1 MNNYSSLKIKYTTIL
16 KLKKLTISISN
27 NPQNIYSTLTFHLI
41 RVLVMNLTGNCSHQ
55 IHFLSL
61 TLLSNICMVSK
72 SLSTEVS
79 IYFFSILKSFLDTFC
94 ANKIPDECLPVYK
107 DFILKFLMCIRN
119 IMSRFKYNP
128 KLMEQS
134 FEFEH
139 VMTLSVDDEEISAE
153 LNEIYSVILNLFLN
167 FTVLIDIVL
176 SNFL

>member
-1 MNNYSSLKIKYTTIL
+1 
-16 KLKKLTISISN
+16 
-27 NPQNIYSTLTFHLI
+27 
-41 RVLVMNLTGNCSHQ
+41 
-55 IHFLSL
+55 
-61 TLLSNICMVSK
+61 
-72 SLSTEVS
+72 
-79 IYFFSILKSFLDTFC
+79 
-94 ANKIPDECLPVYK
+94 
-107 DFILKFLMCIRN
+107 
-119 IMSRFKYNP
+119 MSRFKYNP